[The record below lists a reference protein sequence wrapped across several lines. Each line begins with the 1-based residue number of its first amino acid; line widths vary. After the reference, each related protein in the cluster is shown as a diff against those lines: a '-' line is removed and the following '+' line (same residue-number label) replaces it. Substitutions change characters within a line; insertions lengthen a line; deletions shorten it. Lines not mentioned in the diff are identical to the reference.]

1 MKRHVYQ
8 LPALATKS
16 LDQLELAT
24 DVNFALMV
32 HILTNPELH
41 ASEEEQPVPA
51 LKDYHRMVTHASTA
65 TLMKSEIHSTKPN
78 VSQLIATE
86 MTKSLV
92 ELETVTDALLAKQDG
107 TQITQEEYAS
117 DLEQHVDAQRN
128 LNRWFHMHQMCTILD
143 QIIHQLELMCSC
155 SHMSGFKPNLRYF
168 PTMLSMHLM
177 SSWFGTRRTKKT
189 LQITSSNLWLYRK
202 VFY

>member
-8 LPALATKS
+8 LAVLATKS
-16 LDQLELAT
+16 LEQLELAT

-51 LKDYHRMVTHASTA
+51 LKDYHRMVSHASTA

-92 ELETVTDALLAKQDG
+92 ELQTVTDALLAKQDG

-117 DLEQHVDAQRN
+117 DLEQHVDAQRKS
-128 LNRWFHMHQMCTILD
+128 LQMV
-143 QIIHQLELMCSC
+143 
-155 SHMSGFKPNLRYF
+155 SHVPNVHLTRSDLP
-168 PTMLSMHLM
+168 PT
-177 SSWFGTRRTKKT
+177 RA
-189 LQITSSNLWLYRK
+189 N
-202 VFY
+202 V